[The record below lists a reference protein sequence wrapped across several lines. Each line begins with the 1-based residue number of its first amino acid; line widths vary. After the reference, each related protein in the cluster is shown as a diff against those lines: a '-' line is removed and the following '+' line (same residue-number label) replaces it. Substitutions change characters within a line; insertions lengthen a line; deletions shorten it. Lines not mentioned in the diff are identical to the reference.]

1 MGLKIQEV
9 ENRCFTKKNYEE
21 STIVEKTTNNK
32 AEHIERGTKD
42 TKKLNNILNAQIY
55 FRCCRMKY

>member
-32 AEHIERGTKD
+32 AEHIDREERRIQRK
-42 TKKLNNILNAQIY
+42 
-55 FRCCRMKY
+55 